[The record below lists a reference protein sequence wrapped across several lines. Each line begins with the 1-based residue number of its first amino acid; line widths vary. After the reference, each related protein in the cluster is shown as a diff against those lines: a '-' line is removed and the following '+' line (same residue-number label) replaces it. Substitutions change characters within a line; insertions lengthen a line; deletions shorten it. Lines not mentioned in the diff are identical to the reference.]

1 MKVYNTSLLAL
12 LALTHMV
19 QEPIVYGQNSTPI
32 KQDKGVHQKAYLVNL
47 NTASLKDLE
56 YLPGIGRTLAIR
68 IVERRKIKQFNH
80 IDDLKYVEGIGE
92 KKFNKLKT
100 MIKVK

>member
-1 MKVYNTSLLAL
+1 MKVYHQSLLAL
-12 LALTHMV
+12 LALSHMV
-19 QEPIVYGQNSTPI
+19 QDPIVFGQNTVPI
-32 KQDKGVHQKAYLVNL
+32 KQDKGVQQKVFLVNL

-56 YLPGIGRTLAIR
+56 YLPGIGKTLAIR
-68 IVERRKIKQFNH
+68 IVERRKIKAFIN